1 MSNPAFAACDFG
13 AESGRVILGSLDRGK
28 LHMEELHRFDNPQV
42 RAIGH
47 FHWDLLHLFQELK
60 NGLAR
65 AASRGHKEL
74 SGIGVDTWGVDFG
87 LLDREGKLLGNP
99 VCYRDPRTEGI
110 MEEVFDL
117 VPASEIYQLTGIQF
131 IQFNT
136 LFQLFSIKDSPALEM
151 GRTMLHMPDLFNYLM
166 TGEKVSE
173 YTIASTSQMLD
184 VSARTWSR
192 DLLERLGIPSS
203 ILPDLVHPGTIVG
216 PLLKEIREETGLG
229 EVPVIAPACHDTA
242 AAVAA
247 VPAQGDDW
255 AFLSSGTWS
264 LIGVELEEPCV
275 SRESLDANFTN
286 EGGVDNKI
294 RFLRNNMGM
303 WLLEESRRCWKKEG
317 FEPGY
322 DEIINMAREA
332 GPFRSIIDP
341 DHLSFMKPDS
351 MTRAIADFCRD
362 TGQQPPDSPGAQ
374 ARCIFESL
382 ALKYRFLIEGIN
394 RIRGRETRMLHIV
407 GGGSRNRM
415 LNQFTADSL
424 GIPVTAGPVEAT
436 AIGNIMMQAI
446 STGLLDSLEEG
457 RRMVR
462 ESFPVEIY
470 QPGKTDSW
478 EEVYQEKKG
487 LFE

>member
-1 MSNPAFAACDFG
+1 MSKPEFAACDFG
-13 AESGRVILGSLDRGK
+13 AESGRVILGILDRGK
-28 LHMEELHRFDNPQV
+28 LRMEELHRFRNPQI
-42 RAIGH
+42 RAMGH
-47 FHWDLLHLFQELK
+47 YHWDLLHLFQELK
-60 NGLAR
+60 NGLSR
-65 AASRGHKEL
+65 AAARGHREL

-87 LLDREGKLLGNP
+87 ILDREGKLLGNP
-99 VCYRDPRTEGI
+99 VCYRDPRTEGV

-117 VPASEIYQLTGIQF
+117 VPADEIYRLTGIQF

-136 LFQLFSIKDSPALEM
+136 LFQLFSMKDSPALEM
-151 GRTMLHMPDLFNYLM
+151 GRTMLHMPDLFNFMM

-184 VSARTWSR
+184 VSARTWSV
-192 DLLERLGIPSS
+192 DLVERLGIPAE
-203 ILPDLVHPGTIVG
+203 ILPGLVRPGSIIG
-216 PLLKEIREETGLG
+216 PLMKDMREETGLG

-255 AFLSSGTWS
+255 AYLSSGTWS
-264 LIGVELEEPCV
+264 LIGVELDEPCV
-275 SRESLDANFTN
+275 SPESRQANYTN
-286 EGGVDNKI
+286 EGGVNNKI

-303 WLLEESRRCWKKEG
+303 WLLEESRRCWKRDG
-317 FEPGY
+317 LEPGY
-322 DEIINMAREA
+322 DEIIKMAEEA
-332 GPFRSIIDP
+332 RPFQSVIDP
-341 DHLSFMKPDS
+341 DHISFMKPDN
-351 MTRAIADFCRD
+351 MPGAIAEFCRD

-394 RIRGRETRMLHIV
+394 RIRGRDTQMLHIV

-446 STGLLDSLEEG
+446 STGILESLEEG
-457 RRMVR
+457 RRMVKD
-462 ESFPVEIY
+462 SFPVETY
-470 QPGKTDSW
+470 QPGERELW
-478 EEVYQEKKG
+478 EEIYQEKKG
-487 LFE
+487 LFK